1 MPDAHKTRILLADD
15 HATVREGLRLLL
27 DAQPD
32 MQVIGEANDGATA
45 IAKVLQLKP
54 DVLVLDVSMPGMN
67 GLKAA
72 EALRQQAPDLKILTL
87 TRHDDDGYLHQ
98 LLRAGAAG
106 YVLKQSRPAEL
117 LHAIRSISSGGRYLD
132 PAVAGKV
139 MTGYRRRHQDEG
151 MPGTSLSAR
160 ETEVV
165 RLIAEPSMFACP
177 ECHGVLLRLKQAHP
191 ARFRCHTGH
200 AYSSVSL
207 AAAFETHVEDALW
220 GAVRALEEASM
231 LLREMAR
238 AERSVD
244 PPVVMQAQAA
254 RNDADGAALRALLGE
269 RATRAAG

>member
-1 MPDAHKTRILLADD
+1 MPDAPKTRILLADD

-32 MQVIGEANDGATA
+32 MQVIGEANDGASA
-45 IAKVLQLKP
+45 IVKVLQLKP

-72 EALRQQAPDLKILTL
+72 EALRQQAPNLKILTL

-98 LLRAGAAG
+98 LLRAGVAG

-139 MTGYRRRHQDEG
+139 MTGYRRRHQDDG
-151 MPGTSLSAR
+151 MPGSSLSAR

-165 RLIAEPSMFACP
+165 RLIAWGYSNKEIAA
-177 ECHGVLLRLKQAHP
+177 RLDL
-191 ARFRCHTGH
+191 
-200 AYSSVSL
+200 SVKTV
-207 AAAFETHVEDALW
+207 ETHKANAMHKLGMRGRIDI
-220 GAVRALEEASM
+220 VRY
-231 LLREMAR
+231 
-238 AERSVD
+238 
-244 PPVVMQAQAA
+244 
-254 RNDADGAALRALLGE
+254 ALLQGWLQDS
-269 RATRAAG
+269 